1 MKHVLALA
9 STAVLACAAGWF
21 AFVGLRPASP
31 ARAVEPPA
39 ATGEPD
45 RLATRI
51 AARLDEIGQVGDDLS
66 DQETAVAKAEAALS
80 TARHDAEVAGLAI
93 REYDEGTYPQ
103 ELALAEGELALAEA
117 EYRLL
122 DDLAPPPKPS
132 DPNQPEAKPPSPSD
146 APARARAKLTR
157 DLARQHRD
165 ALARLTRPRKRA
177 ELRKEV
183 DRAGAEAKLKENA
196 LAQERAD
203 LKRLQRQ
210 REDAALTSE
219 ERQAMAMVAE
229 ANQLDQAAGLWA
241 QAERHRAEKV
251 QASARERMRKALE
264 SHIPDTR

>member
-1 MKHVLALA
+1 MKQALALA
-9 STAVLACAAGWF
+9 ATAVLACAAGWF
-21 AFVGLRPASP
+21 AFVGLRPMSP
-31 ARAVEPPA
+31 ARAVETPA
-39 ATGEPD
+39 ASDEPD

-66 DQETAVAKAEAALS
+66 DQETAVAKAEAALAA
-80 TARHDAEVAGLAI
+80 ARHDAEIAGLAI

-117 EYRLL
+117 EHRLL

-132 DPNQPEAKPPSPSD
+132 DPDRPEAKPPSPSD

-165 ALARLTRPRKRA
+165 ALIRLTRPRRRA
-177 ELRKEV
+177 ELQKEF
-183 DRAGAEAKLKENA
+183 DRAGAEAKLKQTA

-210 REDAALTSE
+210 REDAALTAE
-219 ERQAMAMVAE
+219 ERQAMAMTLE
-229 ANQLDQAAGLWA
+229 ANKLDQATALWA
-241 QAERHRAEKV
+241 EAERHRAEKV
-251 QASARERMRKALE
+251 QAAARERVRKALE
-264 SHIPDTR
+264 THASP